1 MNNILIC
8 EAERNSGAAEQRGAE
23 YELNNSLL
31 LLSRITIIIIM
42 ATASTSIPEL
52 SSIHED
58 IHTKL
63 DVFIKNRKI
72 PNIIFYGPRG
82 SGKTFILNRFISSV
96 YGGDKT
102 AIKNYVMR
110 ANCAHGKGIRFIRE
124 ELKFFAKTNIDLK
137 EGAIFKSVILTNADK
152 LTIDAQSAL
161 RRCIELFSYS
171 TRFFIVVENKDSL
184 LKPIL
189 SRFCDIYVPQPII
202 MGCGG
207 IGTPVN
213 LHSYR
218 ANMVCDTSKIERLRD
233 KSLGELIK
241 IHLDYLTTSDKLDQV
256 ADTATATAT
265 PTLTSSE
272 YKSIV
277 DLSVVL
283 YEQGYCGLD
292 VIEFVRNHSQMN
304 EIKKYELLIMFDK
317 VRKEFRNEKLLLL
330 FILHFI
336 VFRCNRS
343 LENISFM

>member
-1 MNNILIC
+1 MTSIP
-8 EAERNSGAAEQRGAE
+8 
-23 YELNNSLL
+23 
-31 LLSRITIIIIM
+31 
-42 ATASTSIPEL
+42 ASMSASIPASASIPEL
-52 SSIHED
+52 SSIHKD
-58 IHTKL
+58 IHNKL

-82 SGKTFILNRFISSV
+82 SGKTFILNSFISSV

-207 IGTPVN
+207 VGTQVN

-218 ANMVCDTSKIERLRD
+218 ANLICDTSKIERSRD

-241 IHLDYLTTSDKLDQV
+241 IHPDYLKTPSDEP
-256 ADTATATAT
+256 TAPPT
-265 PTLTSSE
+265 PAE

-283 YEQGYCGLD
+283 YEQGYSGLD

>member
-1 MNNILIC
+1 M
-8 EAERNSGAAEQRGAE
+8 
-23 YELNNSLL
+23 
-31 LLSRITIIIIM
+31 T
-42 ATASTSIPEL
+42 TASASIPASASIAEL

-241 IHLDYLTTSDKLDQV
+241 IHPDYLTTSDKLDQV
-256 ADTATATAT
+256 TAT
-265 PTLTSSE
+265 PTPTATPTSSE

>member
-8 EAERNSGAAEQRGAE
+8 EAEQRGAGRNEPSGTAE
-23 YELNNSLL
+23 YELNNNLL
-31 LLSRITIIIIM
+31 LLSRITIIIIIM
-42 ATASTSIPEL
+42 ATASIPASTSIPEL

-96 YGGDKT
+96 YDGDKT

-241 IHLDYLTTSDKLDQV
+241 IHPDYLTTLDQV
-256 ADTATATAT
+256 TATAT
-265 PTLTSSE
+265 PTSSE